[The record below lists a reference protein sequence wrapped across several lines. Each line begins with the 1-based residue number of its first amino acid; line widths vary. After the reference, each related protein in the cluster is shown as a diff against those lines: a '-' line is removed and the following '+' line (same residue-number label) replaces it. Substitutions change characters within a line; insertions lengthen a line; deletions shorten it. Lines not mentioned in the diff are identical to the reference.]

1 MRLTVRRIS
10 VGLGCCVYSHGF
22 HSAGG
27 FLPDGEKRAKIAVDY
42 RQTGEYNQDYSPI
55 WRQIKERGC
64 LHIHVQGLHLH

>member
-27 FLPDGEKRAKIAVDY
+27 FLPDGEKKAKIAVDY
-42 RQTGEYNQDYSPI
+42 
-55 WRQIKERGC
+55 
-64 LHIHVQGLHLH
+64 L